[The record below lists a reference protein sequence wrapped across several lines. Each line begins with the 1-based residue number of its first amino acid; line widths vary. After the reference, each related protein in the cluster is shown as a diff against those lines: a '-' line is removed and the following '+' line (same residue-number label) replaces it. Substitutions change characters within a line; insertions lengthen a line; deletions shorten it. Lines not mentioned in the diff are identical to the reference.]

1 MRWTTRERSR
11 GRERWRERW
20 REGGGGRQ
28 AGRDLEE
35 GKLTA
40 TSHLRQRGLL
50 TREDLLLCT
59 SSCNLWRFG
68 LLAMLPPGTPS
79 YESLVENC

>member
-1 MRWTTRERSR
+1 MDNTREVKREGEMEGEMEGGR
-11 GRERWRERW
+11 GRE
-20 REGGGGRQ
+20 